1 MKAELTEFLTLA
13 RVRCANAL
21 QLKMKLAN
29 PVRRLKEE
37 MAMLINFGFNTGPN
51 TRSDGMTDDCAL
63 TVDQHNVE

>member
-21 QLKMKLAN
+21 QVKMKLAN

-51 TRSDGMTDDCAL
+51 KSEGMTDDCAL